1 MIDVTNIEN
10 FESGNAEISGIV
22 IQEFKVNGP
31 DFDKLRAELKE
42 VFGKYGINV
51 VD

>member
-10 FESGNAEISGIV
+10 FESGNAEITGIV

-31 DFDKLRAELKE
+31 EFDKLRAELKE
-42 VFGKYGINV
+42 IFEKYRINV
-51 VD
+51 VE

>member
-10 FESGNAEISGIV
+10 FEEGTPEISGIV
-22 IQEFKVNGP
+22 IQEFKVEGK
-31 DFDKLRAELKE
+31 DFDGFKSELKE
-42 VFGKYGINV
+42 IFEKYGITV